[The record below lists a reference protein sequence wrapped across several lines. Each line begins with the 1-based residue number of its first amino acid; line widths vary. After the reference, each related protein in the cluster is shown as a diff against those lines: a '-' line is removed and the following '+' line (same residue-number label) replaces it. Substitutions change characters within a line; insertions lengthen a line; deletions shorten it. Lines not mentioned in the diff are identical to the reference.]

1 MWEYYLAA
9 SEVFLRV
16 QDGTN
21 VQIQLAPERQALPL
35 TRDHMRDAERQV
47 APAIRQVAA

>member
-21 VQIQLAPERQALPL
+21 VQIQLAPERQALPP

-47 APAIRQVAA
+47 AA